1 MMQVTAIRCTK
12 RGRYSIDLDEEF
24 ACVLHADVFA
34 LSDLTTGSRVSPEK
48 MAELQHASEQKLTR
62 ERALRLL
69 GQRAYTE
76 QGLYRKLCEKTDE
89 QNAAETVA
97 RMVELGLLN
106 DRDYAQRYAA
116 DCMTLKG
123 FSVQRTMQEL
133 LRKGI
138 DREIAQEVLETRK
151 EDDPSYA
158 IAQVI
163 YRKYLHCL
171 NDEKG
176 YRRTVSALQRLGY
189 RYGDIRT
196 VIDNIQEDEDYYQ
209 QDD

>member
-1 MMQVTAIRCTK
+1 MMQVTTIQCTK
-12 RGRYSIDLDEEF
+12 RGRYSIYLDGEF

-34 LSDLTTGSRVSPEK
+34 TSRLQTGVMVSPGE
-48 MAELQHASEQKLTR
+48 MAELQYASEQKLTR
-62 ERALRLL
+62 ERAMRLL

-89 QNAAETVA
+89 HHAAETVA
-97 RMVELGLLN
+97 RMVELGLLD
-106 DRDYAQRYAA
+106 DRDYARRYAV
-116 DCMTLKG
+116 DCMRIKG
-123 FSVQRTMQEL
+123 FSAQRTLQEL

-138 DREIAQEVLETRK
+138 AREDAEAVLEEM
-151 EDDPSYA
+151 EDDPCPA

-163 YRKYLHCL
+163 YRKYLRYI

-176 YRRTVSALQRLGY
+176 CRKTVNALLRLGY

-196 VIDNIQEDEDYYQ
+196 VIGNILEDEDYYREE
-209 QDD
+209 D

>member
-1 MMQVTAIRCTK
+1 MMQVTEIRRTK
-12 RGRYSIDLDEEF
+12 RGRYSVYLNDEF

-34 LSDLTTGSRVSPEK
+34 LSELTTGGMVSPER
-48 MAELQHASEQKLTR
+48 MVELQQASEQKLAR

-69 GQRAYTE
+69 SQRAYTE

-89 QNAAETVA
+89 QQAAQTVA
-97 RMVELGLLN
+97 RMVELGLLD

-138 DREIAQEVLETRK
+138 DRETAEEVLAERE
-151 EDDPSYA
+151 EDDPSGA

-163 YRKYLHCL
+163 YRKYLRCL
-171 NDEKG
+171 DDEKG
-176 YRRTVSALQRLGY
+176 YRKTVNALLRLGY
-189 RYGDIRT
+189 RYSDIRM
-196 VIDNIQEDEDYYQ
+196 VIDNIQEDEDYYRK
-209 QDD
+209 DD